1 MRVRIF
7 ALLASVALGAAAG
20 SSVIAGV
27 TGTEPSDVVLV
38 FDVSNSILL
47 SEDGLN
53 VEFADALDG
62 IADRVEVVA
71 ADLAAGNA
79 EISFIVFGRQAV
91 QYPANCGGLDL
102 HDDPAAITRFEE
114 CLRSIAGEYRAGAD
128 APVRQRINTQNTDHV
143 AALREAA
150 DLLPAGSS
158 RKAVIFFTDGEH
170 DPPGTS
176 RDNENVVAR
185 VTPAFAGLT
194 PLAVLP
200 VGLGARAGAFESEL
214 TAIYQAFFRDM
225 APCVGRASFAW
236 PQVVFPSADAAGTAV
251 ALALQEV
258 TCSFTVAPTPIPTP
272 VPTPTPATFEAPTGV
287 RVLAG
292 DRFLTIQWT
301 PPSTGADA
309 ITDYIVRCSPTSG
322 GDPIESAEGVSID
335 LETEITGLVPGTS
348 YTCEVAAT
356 DGTTIGP
363 WSPPSAAVIVLGL
376 PSAPSQPRVET
387 LDGAAR
393 LSVDALG
400 AGGIPVEQYI
410 FECKN
415 AAGQPAQA
423 VGQTPTVVVTGLTNG
438 QTFTCVGYAE
448 NSVGRSPPSPASA
461 SFTPCGGLFDCN
473 PWMKFAL
480 AGVVIAGL
488 LGVAA
493 VFAGQYQRRN
503 RAWITAQVD
512 GGENLPLGWG
522 PELGVRL
529 VQDEAGW
536 SATPLPP
543 EGAAVRV
550 RYEGENR
557 FAVTSG
563 TRIVRVHQGDPS
575 SVKDDTGAFHQL
587 ILRRYRGKP
596 NDRSAPARSGPET
609 AGSSAIVAR
618 LEDREQDVAAEA
630 ATSEDAASGRAAAE
644 DAASGGAAPEDAVGR
659 PERPEG

>member
-1 MRVRIF
+1 MRGRMRARMLAV
-7 ALLASVALGAAAG
+7 LASVAIGAAAG

-47 SEDGLN
+47 SDDGTN
-53 VEFADALDG
+53 VEFADALEG

-79 EISFIVFGRQAV
+79 RISFVVFGRQAV
-91 QYPANCGGLDL
+91 QYPANCAQLDL
-102 HDDPAAITRFEE
+102 HDDPLAITRFEA
-114 CLRSIAGEYRAGAD
+114 CLRSIAGEYRAGAK
-128 APVRQRINTQNTDHV
+128 APVRDRINTQNTDHV
-143 AALREAA
+143 AALNLAA
-150 DLLPAGSS
+150 NLLPAGSS

-170 DPPGTS
+170 DPPGTA

-185 VTPAFAGLT
+185 VTPAFAGQT

-200 VGLGARAGAFESEL
+200 VGLGARAGAFEGEL
-214 TAIYQAFFRDM
+214 KAIYQAFFRDM
-225 APCVGRASFAW
+225 APCVGRESFAW

-258 TCSFTVAPTPIPTP
+258 TCSFTVAPTPTPTKKPTP
-272 VPTPTPATFEAPTGV
+272 KPATFGAPTGV

-301 PPSTGADA
+301 PPTTGVKA
-309 ITDYIVRCSPTSG
+309 ITDYIVRCTPKG
-322 GDPIESAEGVSID
+322 GGLGVESLEGVSTE
-335 LETEITGLVPGTS
+335 LETEIKGLVPGTS
-348 YTCEVAAT
+348 YTCVVAAT
-356 DGTTIGP
+356 DGKTLGP
-363 WSPPSAAVIVLGL
+363 FSAASSAVVVLGL
-376 PSAPSQPRVET
+376 PKAPSQPHVEP

-393 LSVDALG
+393 LSVAAPG
-400 AGGIPVEQYI
+400 AGAIPVDQYV

-415 AAGQPAQA
+415 TAGQPARG
-423 VGQTPTVVVTGLTNG
+423 VGSTPTLVVTGLTNG

-448 NSVGRSPPSPASA
+448 NSVGRSPASPTSA
-461 SFTPCGGLFDCN
+461 SFTPCGGLLDCN
-473 PWMKFAL
+473 PWLKFVL

-488 LGVAA
+488 LGVGW
-493 VFAGQYQRRN
+493 VFFRQYQRRN

-512 GGENLPLGWG
+512 GGVNRPLGWG

-529 VQDEAGW
+529 VEDETGW

-557 FAVTSG
+557 FAVTMG
-563 TRIVRVHQGDPS
+563 TRIVHVHQGDPS
-575 SVKDDTGAFHQL
+575 SVKDDSGTFHQI
-587 ILRRYRGKP
+587 ILRRYRDKP
-596 NDRSAPARSGPET
+596 NDRAIPRAADS
-609 AGSSAIVAR
+609 AGSTALGDR
-618 LEDREQDVAAEA
+618 LRGSEGEA
-630 ATSEDAASGRAAAE
+630 ATAE
-644 DAASGGAAPEDAVGR
+644 PTKPIELPGPAEPPPTEPTEPTEPPTEPRTD
-659 PERPEG
+659 